1 MQFYAGFADSPLED
15 ARELGRVCPITYGET
30 DKPLAIA
37 KGWNYLGRVKAN
49 GASSPHWPTSLSW
62 VNVYDTACLI
72 DFRLDERPIVD

>member
-49 GASSPHWPTSLSW
+49 GASSPHWPTRNGSIGGLCI
-62 VNVYDTACLI
+62 TELGE
-72 DFRLDERPIVD
+72 RL